1 MIDLRAFKNSI
12 FSGNELNTT
21 EIAVLFY
28 IFVQDRK
35 KFVFYKNMMMNALN
49 IKDIRTLNH
58 AIDSLIKK
66 GFIHSAVKMFRNV
79 KGFIFSIIGVDV
91 EQDQQQELNECS
103 RHDSIEKG
111 FDQETSTDVARNET
125 SEHLNDGVEGVPPR
139 AAAVENVSDVKHEIS
154 DSKDNVSD
162 VEHAAGSPKLQN
174 QNNDRGKYPELVE
187 ISEMND
193 DDRATLEF
201 LRQKFC

>member
-1 MIDLRAFKNSI
+1 MIDLRAFKDSI

-66 GFIHSAVKMFRNV
+66 GFIQSAVKMFRNV
-79 KGFIFSIIGVDV
+79 KGFIFSIVGVDV
-91 EQDQQQELNECS
+91 EEQNTTNESNECS
-103 RHDSIEKG
+103 CHDSDE
-111 FDQETSTDVARNET
+111 QVVERETLTAVSRNET
-125 SEHLNDGVEGVPPR
+125 SECLTADVPPR
-139 AAAVENVSDVKHEIS
+139 AAAGENVSDVKHEIS

-162 VEHAAGSPKLQN
+162 VEHAAGSPNLQN
-174 QNNDRGKYPELVE
+174 QNNDRGKYPELIE

-193 DDRATLEF
+193 DDRTALAF

>member
-1 MIDLRAFKNSI
+1 MIDLRAFKDSI

-66 GFIHSAVKMFRNV
+66 GFIQSAVKMFRNV

-111 FDQETSTDVARNET
+111 FDQETSTDVARNDT
-125 SEHLNDGVEGVPPR
+125 SEHLNEGVPPR
-139 AAAVENVSDVKHEIS
+139 AAGENVSDVKHEIS
-154 DSKDNVSD
+154 DSKDNVLD

>member
-1 MIDLRAFKNSI
+1 MIDLKAFKDSI

-66 GFIHSAVKMFRNV
+66 GFIQSAVKMFRNV
-79 KGFIFSIIGVDV
+79 KGFIFSIVGVDV
-91 EQDQQQELNECS
+91 EEQNTTNESNECS
-103 RHDSIEKG
+103 CHDSDE
-111 FDQETSTDVARNET
+111 QVVERETLTAVSSNET
-125 SEHLNDGVEGVPPR
+125 SECLTAGVPPR
-139 AAAVENVSDVKHEIS
+139 AAAGE
-154 DSKDNVSD
+154 NVSD

-187 ISEMND
+187 ISEMNE
-193 DDRATLEF
+193 DDRAALAF
-201 LRQKFC
+201 IRQKFC

>member
-1 MIDLRAFKNSI
+1 MIDLRAFKDSI

-66 GFIHSAVKMFRNV
+66 GFIQSAVKMFRNV
-79 KGFIFSIIGVDV
+79 KGFIFSIVGVDV
-91 EQDQQQELNECS
+91 EEQNTTNESNECS
-103 RHDSIEKG
+103 SHDSGE
-111 FDQETSTDVARNET
+111 QVVERETLTAVSRNET
-125 SEHLNDGVEGVPPR
+125 SECLTADVPPR
-139 AAAVENVSDVKHEIS
+139 AAAGDGKNVSDVKHEIS
-154 DSKDNVSD
+154 DLKDNVSD
-162 VEHAAGSPKLQN
+162 VEHAASSQKLQN
-174 QNNDRGKYPELVE
+174 QNNDCGKYPELVE

-193 DDRATLEF
+193 DDRDAIAF
-201 LRQKFC
+201 IRQKFC

>member
-1 MIDLRAFKNSI
+1 MIDLRAFKDSI

-35 KFVFYKNMMMNALN
+35 KFVFYKNTMMNALN
-49 IKDIRTLNH
+49 IKDIRTLNN
-58 AIDSLIKK
+58 AIKSLVDK
-66 GFIHSAVKMFRNV
+66 GFINSAVKMFRNV

-91 EQDQQQELNECS
+91 EQDQQQEMNECS

-111 FDQETSTDVARNET
+111 FDQETSTDVALNET
-125 SEHLNDGVEGVPPR
+125 SECLTADVPPR
-139 AAAVENVSDVKHEIS
+139 AAAGENVSDVKHEIS

>member
-1 MIDLRAFKNSI
+1 MIDLRAFKDSI

-66 GFIHSAVKMFRNV
+66 GFIQSAVKMFRNV
-79 KGFIFSIIGVDV
+79 KGFIFSIVGVDV
-91 EQDQQQELNECS
+91 EEQNTTNESNECS
-103 RHDSIEKG
+103 CHDSGE
-111 FDQETSTDVARNET
+111 QVVERETLTAVSRNEK
-125 SEHLNDGVEGVPPR
+125 SECLTAGVPPR
-139 AAAVENVSDVKHEIS
+139 AAVGDVENVSDVKHEIS

-162 VEHAAGSPKLQN
+162 VEHAADSPKLQN
-174 QNNDRGKYPELVE
+174 QNNNRGKYPELVE
-187 ISEMND
+187 ISEMNE
-193 DDRATLEF
+193 DDRDALAF
-201 LRQKFC
+201 LRMRFS

>member
-1 MIDLRAFKNSI
+1 MIDLKAFKDSI

-58 AIDSLIKK
+58 AIKSLVDK
-66 GFIHSAVKMFRNV
+66 GFIKSAVKMFRNV

-103 RHDSIEKG
+103 RHDFVEKG

-125 SEHLNDGVEGVPPR
+125 SECLTASVPPR
-139 AAAVENVSDVKHEIS
+139 AAAGENVSDVKHEIS

-174 QNNDRGKYPELVE
+174 QNNDRGKYPELIE
-187 ISEMND
+187 ISEMNE
-193 DDRATLEF
+193 DDRAALAF

>member
-66 GFIHSAVKMFRNV
+66 GFIQSAVKKFRNV

-111 FDQETSTDVARNET
+111 FDQETSTDVARNDR
-125 SEHLNDGVEGVPPR
+125 SEHLNEGVPPR
-139 AAAVENVSDVKHEIS
+139 AAGENVSDVKHEIS

>member
-1 MIDLRAFKNSI
+1 MIDLRAFKDSI

-91 EQDQQQELNECS
+91 EQDQQQEMNECS

-125 SEHLNDGVEGVPPR
+125 SEHLNEGVPPR
-139 AAAVENVSDVKHEIS
+139 AAAGGNVSDVKHEIS

-162 VEHAAGSPKLQN
+162 VEHAAGYPKLQN
-174 QNNDRGKYPELVE
+174 QNNDRDKYPELVE

-193 DDRATLEF
+193 DDRAALEF

>member
-1 MIDLRAFKNSI
+1 MIDLRAFKDSI

-35 KFVFYKNMMMNALN
+35 KFVFYKNKMMNALN

-66 GFIHSAVKMFRNV
+66 GFIQSAVKMFRNV
-79 KGFIFSIIGVDV
+79 KGFIFSIVGVDV
-91 EQDQQQELNECS
+91 EEQNTTNESNECS
-103 RHDSIEKG
+103 CHDSDE
-111 FDQETSTDVARNET
+111 QVVERETLTAVSRNET
-125 SEHLNDGVEGVPPR
+125 SECLTADVPPR
-139 AAAVENVSDVKHEIS
+139 AAAGENVSDVKHEIS

-162 VEHAAGSPKLQN
+162 VEHAASSPKLQN
-174 QNNDRGKYPELVE
+174 QNNDCGKYPELIE

>member
-1 MIDLRAFKNSI
+1 MIDLRAFKDSI

-91 EQDQQQELNECS
+91 EQDQQQKLNECS

-111 FDQETSTDVARNET
+111 FDQETSTDVARNDT
-125 SEHLNDGVEGVPPR
+125 SEHLNEGVPPR
-139 AAAVENVSDVKHEIS
+139 AAGENVSDVKHEIS

-174 QNNDRGKYPELVE
+174 QNNDHGKYPELVE

>member
-1 MIDLRAFKNSI
+1 MIDLRAFKDSI

-49 IKDIRTLNH
+49 IKDIRTLNN
-58 AIDSLIKK
+58 AIKSLVDK
-66 GFIHSAVKMFRNV
+66 GFIKSAVKMFRNV

-91 EQDQQQELNECS
+91 EQDQQHELNECS

-125 SEHLNDGVEGVPPR
+125 SEYLNEGVPPR
-139 AAAVENVSDVKHEIS
+139 AAAGENVSDVKHEIS
-154 DSKDNVSD
+154 DSKDNVLD

-187 ISEMND
+187 ISEMNE
-193 DDRATLEF
+193 DDRDALEF

>member
-1 MIDLRAFKNSI
+1 MIDLRAFKDSI

-66 GFIHSAVKMFRNV
+66 GFIQSAVKMFRNV

-91 EQDQQQELNECS
+91 EQNQQQEMNECS

-125 SEHLNDGVEGVPPR
+125 SEHLNEGVEGVPPR
-139 AAAVENVSDVKHEIS
+139 AAAGENVSDVKHEIL

-174 QNNDRGKYPELVE
+174 QTNDRGKYPELVDV
-187 ISEMND
+187 SEMND
-193 DDRATLEF
+193 DDRDALAF

>member
-111 FDQETSTDVARNET
+111 FDQETSTDVARNDT
-125 SEHLNDGVEGVPPR
+125 SEHLNEGVPPR
-139 AAAVENVSDVKHEIS
+139 ADAGDGENVSDVKHEIS

-174 QNNDRGKYPELVE
+174 QTNDRGKYPELVE

>member
-1 MIDLRAFKNSI
+1 MIDLRAFKDSI

-111 FDQETSTDVARNET
+111 FDQETSTDVARNDT
-125 SEHLNDGVEGVPPR
+125 SEHLNEGVPPR
-139 AAAVENVSDVKHEIS
+139 AAGENVSDVKHEIS

>member
-1 MIDLRAFKNSI
+1 MIDLRAFKDSI

-125 SEHLNDGVEGVPPR
+125 SEHLNEGVPPR
-139 AAAVENVSDVKHEIS
+139 AAGENVSDVKHEIS

-187 ISEMND
+187 ISEMNE

>member
-1 MIDLRAFKNSI
+1 MIDLRAFKDSI

-125 SEHLNDGVEGVPPR
+125 SEHLNEGVPPR
-139 AAAVENVSDVKHEIS
+139 AAGENVSDVKHEIS

>member
-1 MIDLRAFKNSI
+1 MIDLRAFKDSI

-35 KFVFYKNMMMNALN
+35 KFVFYKNTMMNALN
-49 IKDIRTLNH
+49 IKDIRTLNN
-58 AIDSLIKK
+58 AIKSLVDK
-66 GFIHSAVKMFRNV
+66 GFIKSAVKMFRNV

-91 EQDQQQELNECS
+91 EQNQQQEFYECS

-125 SEHLNDGVEGVPPR
+125 SEHLNEGVPPR
-139 AAAVENVSDVKHEIS
+139 AAAGGDDVSVPVPGGQSAEVLPKRPTDIATKYSELSDV
-154 DSKDNVSD
+154 
-162 VEHAAGSPKLQN
+162 
-174 QNNDRGKYPELVE
+174 NDMTDEERDA
-187 ISEMND
+187 I
-193 DDRATLEF
+193 AF
-201 LRQKFC
+201 LRMRFS

>member
-1 MIDLRAFKNSI
+1 MIDLKAFKDSI

-66 GFIHSAVKMFRNV
+66 GFIQSAVKMFRNV
-79 KGFIFSIIGVDV
+79 KGFIFSIVGVDV
-91 EQDQQQELNECS
+91 EEQNTTNESNECS
-103 RHDSIEKG
+103 CHDSDE
-111 FDQETSTDVARNET
+111 QVVEREALTAVSSNET
-125 SEHLNDGVEGVPPR
+125 SECLTAGVPPR
-139 AAAVENVSDVKHEIS
+139 AAAGENVSDVKHEIS

-174 QNNDRGKYPELVE
+174 QNNDRGKYPELIE
-187 ISEMND
+187 ISEMNE
-193 DDRATLEF
+193 DDRAALAF
-201 LRQKFC
+201 IRQKFC

>member
-35 KFVFYKNMMMNALN
+35 KFVFYKNTMMNALN

-91 EQDQQQELNECS
+91 EQNQQQELNECS

-111 FDQETSTDVARNET
+111 FDQETSTDVARNDT
-125 SEHLNDGVEGVPPR
+125 SEHLNEGVPPR
-139 AAAVENVSDVKHEIS
+139 AAGENVSDVKHEIS

>member
-1 MIDLRAFKNSI
+1 MIDLKAFKDSI

-66 GFIHSAVKMFRNV
+66 GFIQSAVKMFRNV
-79 KGFIFSIIGVDV
+79 KGFIFSIVGVDV
-91 EQDQQQELNECS
+91 EEQNTTNESNECS
-103 RHDSIEKG
+103 SHDSGE
-111 FDQETSTDVARNET
+111 QVVERETLTAVSRNET
-125 SEHLNDGVEGVPPR
+125 SECLTADVPPR
-139 AAAVENVSDVKHEIS
+139 AAAGGDDVSVPVPGGQSAEVLPKRTTDIATKYSELSDVNEMS
-154 DSKDNVSD
+154 DEERD
-162 VEHAAGSPKLQN
+162 ALA
-174 QNNDRGKYPELVE
+174 
-187 ISEMND
+187 
-193 DDRATLEF
+193 F
-201 LRQKFC
+201 LRMRFS

>member
-1 MIDLRAFKNSI
+1 MIDLRAFKDSI

-111 FDQETSTDVARNET
+111 FDQETSTDVARNDT
-125 SEHLNDGVEGVPPR
+125 SEHLNEVVPPR
-139 AAAVENVSDVKHEIS
+139 AAGENVSDVKHEIS

>member
-1 MIDLRAFKNSI
+1 MIDLKAFKDSI

-66 GFIHSAVKMFRNV
+66 GFIQSAVKMFRNV
-79 KGFIFSIIGVDV
+79 KGFIFSIVGVDV
-91 EQDQQQELNECS
+91 EEQNTTNESNECS
-103 RHDSIEKG
+103 CHDSDE
-111 FDQETSTDVARNET
+111 QVVERETLTAVSRNET
-125 SEHLNDGVEGVPPR
+125 SECLTAGVPPR
-139 AAAVENVSDVKHEIS
+139 AAAGENVSDVKHEIS

-174 QNNDRGKYPELVE
+174 QNNDRGKYPELIE

-193 DDRATLEF
+193 NDRAALAF

>member
-1 MIDLRAFKNSI
+1 MIDLRAFKDSI

-91 EQDQQQELNECS
+91 EQDQQQELNACS
-103 RHDSIEKG
+103 RHDFVEKG
-111 FDQETSTDVARNET
+111 FDQETSTYFARNET
-125 SEHLNDGVEGVPPR
+125 SECLTADVPPR
-139 AAAVENVSDVKHEIS
+139 AAAGENVSDVKHEIS

-174 QNNDRGKYPELVE
+174 QNNDRGKYPELIE

-193 DDRATLEF
+193 DDRAALAF
-201 LRQKFC
+201 IRQKFC

>member
-1 MIDLRAFKNSI
+1 MIDLKAFKDSI

-66 GFIHSAVKMFRNV
+66 GFIQSAVKMFRNV
-79 KGFIFSIIGVDV
+79 KGFIFSIVGVDV
-91 EQDQQQELNECS
+91 EEQNTTNESNECS
-103 RHDSIEKG
+103 CHDSDE
-111 FDQETSTDVARNET
+111 QVVERETLTAVSRNET
-125 SEHLNDGVEGVPPR
+125 SECLTADVPPR
-139 AAAVENVSDVKHEIS
+139 AAAGENVSDVKHEIS

-162 VEHAAGSPKLQN
+162 VEHAAGSPNLQN
-174 QNNDRGKYPELVE
+174 QNNDRGKYPELIE
-187 ISEMND
+187 ISEMNE
-193 DDRATLEF
+193 DDRTALAF

>member
-1 MIDLRAFKNSI
+1 MIDLKAFKDSI

-66 GFIHSAVKMFRNV
+66 GFIQSAVKMFRNV
-79 KGFIFSIIGVDV
+79 KGFIFSIVGVDV
-91 EQDQQQELNECS
+91 EEQNQQQEMNECS
-103 RHDSIEKG
+103 RHDSEQG

-125 SEHLNDGVEGVPPR
+125 SFGLTADVPPR
-139 AAAVENVSDVKHEIS
+139 AAGDGE
-154 DSKDNVSD
+154 NVSD

-187 ISEMND
+187 ISEMNE
-193 DDRATLEF
+193 DDRDALAV

>member
-1 MIDLRAFKNSI
+1 MIDLKAFKDSI

-66 GFIHSAVKMFRNV
+66 GFIQSAVKMFRNV
-79 KGFIFSIIGVDV
+79 KGFIFSIVGVDV
-91 EQDQQQELNECS
+91 EEQNTSNESNECS
-103 RHDSIEKG
+103 SHDSGE
-111 FDQETSTDVARNET
+111 QVVERETLTAVSRNET
-125 SEHLNDGVEGVPPR
+125 SECLTADVPPR
-139 AAAVENVSDVKHEIS
+139 AAGGDDESVPVPGGQSAEVLPKRPTDIATKYSELSDV
-154 DSKDNVSD
+154 
-162 VEHAAGSPKLQN
+162 
-174 QNNDRGKYPELVE
+174 NDMTDEERDA
-187 ISEMND
+187 I
-193 DDRATLEF
+193 AF
-201 LRQKFC
+201 LRMRFS

>member
-1 MIDLRAFKNSI
+1 MIDLKAFKDSI

-66 GFIHSAVKMFRNV
+66 GFIQSAVKMFRNV
-79 KGFIFSIIGVDV
+79 KGFIFSIVGVDV
-91 EQDQQQELNECS
+91 EEQNTTNESNECS
-103 RHDSIEKG
+103 CHDSDE
-111 FDQETSTDVARNET
+111 QVVERETLTAVSSDGT
-125 SEHLNDGVEGVPPR
+125 SECLTAGVPPR
-139 AAAVENVSDVKHEIS
+139 AAAGENVSDVKHEIS

-174 QNNDRGKYPELVE
+174 QNNDRGKYPELIE

-193 DDRATLEF
+193 DDRAALAF
-201 LRQKFC
+201 IRQKFC

>member
-1 MIDLRAFKNSI
+1 MIDLRAFKDSI

-66 GFIHSAVKMFRNV
+66 GFIQSAVKMFRNV
-79 KGFIFSIIGVDV
+79 KGFIFSIVGVDV
-91 EQDQQQELNECS
+91 EEQNTTNESNECS
-103 RHDSIEKG
+103 SHDSGE
-111 FDQETSTDVARNET
+111 QVVERETSTAVSRNET
-125 SEHLNDGVEGVPPR
+125 SECLTADVPPR
-139 AAAVENVSDVKHEIS
+139 AAAGENVSDVKHEIS

-174 QNNDRGKYPELVE
+174 QNNDRGKYPELIE

-193 DDRATLEF
+193 DDRAALAF